1 MTNEPP
7 KGLKFNMK
15 NNFAQ
20 ITEEQY
26 ECCAKPL
33 PFKKLLFALA
43 FFHAVILERR
53 KFGPVGWNI
62 AYEWMDSDFNVSVE
76 QLAMYLD
83 QQPGVPYATLRYLVA
98 EVNYGGRVTDDKDV
112 RLIAAILSRYFT
124 ERILDDDY
132 KLSSLDEYYAPTV
145 GPLTATRD
153 FLKQLPTDENPH
165 VFGLHPNALI
175 TAQTKQARDFH
186 ATLVSVQPRSSS
198 GGGGAKSPE

>member
-7 KGLKFNMK
+7 KWLKFNLAST
-15 NNFAQ
+15 FTA
-20 ITEEQY
+20 ILPEQY
-26 ECCAKPL
+26 EACSKPK

-83 QQPGVPYATLRYLVA
+83 QQPGVSYATLRYLVA

-112 RLIAAILSRYFT
+112 RLIAAILARYFT

-132 KLSSLDEYYAPTV
+132 KLSPLDTLRAAGRAFV
-145 GPLTATRD
+145 S
-153 FLKQLPTDENPH
+153 DEG
-165 VFGLHPNALI
+165 F
-175 TAQTKQARDFH
+175 
-186 ATLVSVQPRSSS
+186 PRAASD
-198 GGGGAKSPE
+198 G